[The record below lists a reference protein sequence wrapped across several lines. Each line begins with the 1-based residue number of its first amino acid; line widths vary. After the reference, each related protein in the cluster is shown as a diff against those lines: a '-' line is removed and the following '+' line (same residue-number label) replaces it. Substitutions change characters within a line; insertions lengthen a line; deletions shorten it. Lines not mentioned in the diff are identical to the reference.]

1 MNLTPDELLVLVG
14 HKMQRASEALRD
26 ARFLLENKR
35 NALAVNRVYYGMFY
49 ALSAFA
55 LKKGFASS
63 KHQPLISWF
72 NQGFVKTGRVD
83 GRFGKALHRAYDKR
97 SFADYADYVVFSE
110 AEVQAMIQD
119 LDEFITE
126 MGRLI
131 SQEAAN
137 H

>member
-1 MNLTPDELLVLVG
+1 MNLTPDGLATWSATKCKG
-14 HKMQRASEALRD
+14 ASEALRD
-26 ARFLLENKR
+26 ARFYWRTAES
-35 NALAVNRVYYGMFY
+35 LAVNRVYYGMFY

-83 GRFGKALHRAYDKR
+83 GRFERLLH
-97 SFADYADYVVFSE
+97 SNVLFADYADYVVFSE